1 MMLTRVIEVPNEP
14 MAWTP
19 LASRA
24 RRVEFSDAVIRPMH
38 RARDSVDLA
47 DPLFHS
53 VARAERAQI
62 KALATPEQNLA
73 MTMLRMRL
81 VDASKR

>member
-1 MMLTRVIEVPNEP
+1 MMLARIIEMPNEP

-24 RRVEFSDAVIRPMH
+24 RRVEFTDAVIRPMH
-38 RARDSVDLA
+38 RARDPVDLA

-53 VARAERAQI
+53 VARAERAQL
-62 KALATPEQNLA
+62 KGLATPAQNLA
-73 MTMLRMRL
+73 MTMLRIRL
-81 VDASKR
+81 VDASIR